1 MKPVVIG
8 IAGGSASGKTSV
20 ASALTQAFDSDVV
33 WLPQDCYYRAHDDLA
48 PEARTRLNYDR
59 PEAFDDQLLRTQLQQ
74 LIAGDT
80 IDRPVYDFEAH
91 TRKAEFVTLAPKPVI
106 IVEGILVLAD
116 PALRA
121 LMDIRL
127 YVDTPADVRVLRRI
141 QRDTQ
146 QRGRSLDAVIAQY
159 LDSVRPAHAA
169 FVAPTRAF
177 ADVIIPQG
185 AQNHIAL
192 DLIETKIQAI
202 LAKRQ
207 ADR

>member
-20 ASALTQAFDSDVV
+20 ASALTQAFAGDVV
-33 WLPQDCYYRAHDDLA
+33 WLPQDCYYRAHDDL
-48 PEARTRLNYDR
+48 PLEARASLNFDR

-91 TRKAEFVTLAPKPVI
+91 TRKAAVVTLAPKPVI

-127 YVDTPADVRVLRRI
+127 FVDTPADVRVLRRI

-146 QRGRSLDAVIAQY
+146 QRGRSLNSVVAQY
-159 LDSVRPAHAA
+159 LDSVRPAHAT

-185 AQNHIAL
+185 AHNHIAL

-202 LAKRQ
+202 LTQRETNQ
-207 ADR
+207 